1 MRKPL
6 SRLTAPCVGS
16 LTAITLVTGM
26 LLAPGAA
33 HTEPADTLAAT
44 PISDT
49 AAVCA
54 TGAPT
59 FDDIVTAAASVL
71 RGVVGPDQLA
81 AYDQRV
87 ADFRATIA
95 AQRVHRDTLPVRPE
109 QVGTRPAEL
118 DDPIVTYLVNGLDA
132 VRTGRIEQTM
142 SVSRLTVNDAIEVFI
157 LATGIVK
164 IPAKLAAGMVPTVGF
179 FLKPIVGAA
188 FSGAKALARAV
199 QNSIEAGCVAP
210 NAYPPLELGPDTT
223 APIQVPQ
230 PVRDLAATV
239 RNADG
244 TCTPIADLTLAAVV
258 ERSRAYLD
266 SGVVPLDKAA
276 MHRAADDLQV
286 FLAANRVAKVMLLRR
301 SDELGPL
308 VEALDMGPV
317 TLLANLGADL
327 AEGRAFDTVPLAQ
340 VQVENAFDLATLT
353 LDITSLLFSAG
364 TSVAGFAG
372 VADTVLTPL
381 TIAQKLAFAPT
392 DYGAPIVRGVIQ
404 SMCAV

>member
-16 LTAITLVTGM
+16 LTAITLAAGV
-26 LLAPGAA
+26 LLAPGHAHAA
-33 HTEPADTLAAT
+33 PADTLAAT
-44 PISDT
+44 PISDSVALCT
-49 AAVCA
+49 

-59 FDDIVTAAASVL
+59 FDDVVTAAASVL
-71 RGVVGPDQLA
+71 RGVVGPAQLA
-81 AYDQRV
+81 AYDQQV

-95 AQRVHRDTLPVRPE
+95 AQRVHRDMLPVRPE
-109 QVGTRPAEL
+109 QVGARPAEL
-118 DDPIVTYLVNGLDA
+118 DDPLVTYLVNGLDA
-132 VRTGRIEQTM
+132 VRTGRIDETM

-188 FSGAKALARAV
+188 FSGTKTLARAV

-210 NAYPPLELGPDTT
+210 NAYPPLELGPDT
-223 APIQVPQ
+223 AEPVHVPQ
-230 PVRDLAATV
+230 PIRDLAAMV
-239 RNADG
+239 MNADG
-244 TCTPIADLTLAAVV
+244 TCTPIADLTLSAVI

-266 SGVVPLDKAA
+266 SGAVPLDKAA
-276 MHRAADDLQV
+276 MHRAADDLQE
-286 FLAANRVAKVMLLRR
+286 FLAANRVAKVLLPRR

-317 TLLANLGADL
+317 TFLANLGADL
-327 AEGRAFDTVPLAQ
+327 AEGRALDTVPLAQ
-340 VQVENAFDLATLT
+340 VEVENAFDLATLT

-364 TSVAGFAG
+364 TSIAGFAG

>member
-1 MRKPL
+1 M
-6 SRLTAPCVGS
+6 
-16 LTAITLVTGM
+16 
-26 LLAPGAA
+26 
-33 HTEPADTLAAT
+33 
-44 PISDT
+44 
-49 AAVCA
+49 
-54 TGAPT
+54 
-59 FDDIVTAAASVL
+59 
-71 RGVVGPDQLA
+71 VGPDQLA

-142 SVSRLTVNDAIEVFI
+142 SVSRLTVDDAIEVFI

-188 FSGAKALARAV
+188 FTGTKALARAV

-210 NAYPPLELGPDTT
+210 NAYPPLDLGPDTA

-230 PVRDLAATV
+230 PIRDLAATV

-317 TLLANLGADL
+317 TFLANLGADL
-327 AEGRAFDTVPLAQ
+327 AEGRALDTVPLAQ